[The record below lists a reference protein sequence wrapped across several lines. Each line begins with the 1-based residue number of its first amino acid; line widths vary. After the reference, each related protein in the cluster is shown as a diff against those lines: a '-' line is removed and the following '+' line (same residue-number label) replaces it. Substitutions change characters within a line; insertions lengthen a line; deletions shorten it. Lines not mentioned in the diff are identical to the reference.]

1 MNYFLCLH
9 RFALRILNYRKWDSE
24 TAMDPQSVNLL
35 LTAKIVGSYLR
46 HHTVGAGELP
56 KLITTVHRSRGQ
68 LGRQAP
74 VEQVLTP
81 AVSLRQSVRLRGLSG
96 MRASGENPTP
106 PR

>member
-1 MNYFLCLH
+1 
-9 RFALRILNYRKWDSE
+9 
-24 TAMDPQSVNLL
+24 MDPQSVNLL

-81 AVSLRQSVRLRGLSG
+81 RCLAAPIC
-96 MRASGENPTP
+96 ASTWFVWNAGIGGKPYAATLAP
-106 PR
+106 DTD